1 MTGAPDRGLEVTERR
16 PSSRNASIAI
26 LERRDVAVHLP
37 EVDHV
42 DARANRGIVMDGEVV
57 LYTRPPENSQ
67 ELIDDELAVINDGM
81 KVRVN
86 GREMGMYASY
96 SYLGLVG
103 HPRINEAAKKAV
115 DKFGTGTNG
124 VRMLAGTLTLHKEL
138 EETIAHFKHT
148 EAAVTYS
155 SGYVTNLTVISGLMG
170 RGDYVFSDKLNHASI
185 VDGCLMSGAEFRRFR
200 HNDME
205 HLEGLLKNAPA
216 DVTKMVVADAVF
228 SMDGDIVDLPKIV
241 ALCKQYSAWLM
252 IDEAHSVGV
261 LGKNGTGIEE
271 HFNMYGTID
280 IKMGT
285 LSKTIP
291 SVGGYVASNRDI
303 ITYLSHASR
312 AYIFSAAL
320 PPAQAAAANEA
331 FKVILDEP
339 WRIERLNQNAKQF
352 IGGLKGMGFDTMLT
366 ETAIV
371 PVLCGEDDVAFAM
384 TREAQHHD
392 VFVLPVASPAVPQ
405 GLARLRATV
414 TAAHDPSEIER
425 AMDVIGEAGKKLG
438 VIK

>member
-1 MTGAPDRGLEVTERR
+1 MDLHNTDDSVTRRIRAFTERV
-16 PSSRNASIAI
+16 SRLQANGLYFYNQPVEEI
-26 LERRDVAVHLP
+26 LP
-37 EVDHV
+37 
-42 DARANRGIVMDGEVV
+42 
-57 LYTRPPENSQ
+57 
-67 ELIDDELAVINDGM
+67 GM

-86 GREMGMYASY
+86 GRIMGMYASY

-103 HPRINEAAKKAV
+103 HPRINEAAKKAIE
-115 DKFGTGTNG
+115 KFGTGTNG
-124 VRMLAGTLTLHKEL
+124 VRTLAGTLTIHKEL
-138 EETIAHFKHT
+138 EETIAHFKRT
-148 EAAVTYS
+148 EAAITYS
-155 SGYVTNLTVISGLMG
+155 SGYATNLTVVSTLMG

-205 HLEGLLKNAPA
+205 HLESLLKNAPPDVAKLVIA
-216 DVTKMVVADAVF
+216 DSVF
-228 SMDGDIVDLPKIV
+228 SMDGDIINLPKMV
-241 ALCKQYSAWLM
+241 ELCKKYKAWLM

-261 LGKNGTGIEE
+261 LGKRGTGIEE
-271 HFNMYGTID
+271 HFNLYGEID

-291 SVGGYVASNRDI
+291 SVGGYVAANKDI
-303 ITYLSHASR
+303 ITYLRHASR

-339 WRIERLNQNAKQF
+339 WRVERLNQNTKQF
-352 IGGLKGMGFDTMLT
+352 IGGLKSMGFDTMLT

-371 PVLCGEDDVAFAM
+371 PVLCGEDETAFAM
-384 TREAQHHD
+384 TRECHLND
-392 VFVLPVASPAVPQ
+392 VFVLPVVSPAVPE

-414 TAAHDPSEIER
+414 TAAHEPEEIER
-425 AMDVIGEAGKKLG
+425 AMEVIGDAGRKLG
-438 VIK
+438 LIK

>member
-1 MTGAPDRGLEVTERR
+1 MDLHTTDDSVTRRIKAMTDRIAGLKEQDLYFYNQAVDE
-16 PSSRNASIAI
+16 I
-26 LERRDVAVHLP
+26 LP
-37 EVDHV
+37 
-42 DARANRGIVMDGEVV
+42 
-57 LYTRPPENSQ
+57 
-67 ELIDDELAVINDGM
+67 GM

-96 SYLGLVG
+96 SYLGLVN

-115 DKFGTGTNG
+115 DKYGTGTNG
-124 VRMLAGTLTLHKEL
+124 VRTLAGTLAIHNEL
-138 EETIAHFKHT
+138 EETIANFKNS
-148 EAAVTYS
+148 EAAITYT
-155 SGYVTNLTVISGLMG
+155 SGYATNLTVVSTMMG

-205 HLEGLLKNAPA
+205 HLEGLLKNAPS
-216 DVTKMVVADAVF
+216 DVAKMVIADSVF
-228 SMDGDIVDLPKIV
+228 SMDGDIIDLPTMV
-241 ALCKQYSAWLM
+241 ALCKKYNAWLM

-261 LGKNGTGIEE
+261 LGEKGTGIEE
-271 HFNMYGTID
+271 HFNMYGAID

-291 SVGGYVASNRDI
+291 SVGGYVAANNDI
-303 ITYLSHASR
+303 ITYLRHSSR

-320 PPAQAAAANEA
+320 PPAQAAAANES

-339 WRIERLNQNAKQF
+339 ERIEKLNLNTKQF
-352 IGGLKGMGFDTMLT
+352 INGLKSMGFDTMLT

-371 PVLCGEDDVAFAM
+371 PVLCGDDMTAFAM
-384 TREAQHHD
+384 TAEAQHND
-392 VFVLPVASPAVPQ
+392 VFVLPVVSPAVPE

-414 TAAHDPSEIER
+414 TAGHDPSEIER

-438 VIK
+438 LIK

>member
-1 MTGAPDRGLEVTERR
+1 MDFHNTDDSVTRRVRAFTER
-16 PSSRNASIAI
+16 
-26 LERRDVAVHLP
+26 V
-37 EVDHV
+37 
-42 DARANRGIVMDGEVV
+42 NRLKENDLYFYNQPVEEIRGGAKV
-57 LYTRPPENSQ
+57 L
-67 ELIDDELAVINDGM
+67 
-81 KVRVN
+81 VR

-124 VRMLAGTLTLHKEL
+124 VRTLAGTLTIHNEL
-138 EETIAHFKHT
+138 EETIAHFKHA

-155 SGYVTNLTVISGLMG
+155 SGYATNLSVISTLMG
-170 RGDYVFSDKLNHASI
+170 RGDYVLSDKLNHASI
-185 VDGCLMSGAEFRRFR
+185 VDGCLMSGAEFRRFK
-200 HNDME
+200 HNDMADLE
-205 HLEGLLKNAPA
+205 HRLKNVPEG
-216 DVTKMVVADAVF
+216 VSKMVIADSVF
-228 SMDGDIVDLPKIV
+228 SMDGDIIDLPKMV
-241 ALCKQYSAWLM
+241 ELCRKYGAWLM

-261 LGKNGTGIEE
+261 LGEKGTGIEE
-271 HFNMYGTID
+271 HFGLGDVID

-291 SVGGYVASNRDI
+291 SVGGYVAAKKEI
-303 ITYLSHASR
+303 ITYLRHASR

-339 WRIERLNQNAKQF
+339 WRVQRLNENTKQF
-352 IGGLKGMGFDTMLT
+352 IGGLKSLGFDTMLT

-371 PVLCGEDDVAFAM
+371 PVLCGTDDMAFAM
-384 TREAQHHD
+384 TREAQHND
-392 VFVLPVASPAVPQ
+392 VFVLPVVSPAVPE

-414 TAAHDPSEIER
+414 TAAHEPSEIER

-438 VIK
+438 IIR

>member
-1 MTGAPDRGLEVTERR
+1 MDFHNTNDSLTRRVRAFTDRVARLKANDLYYLNMPVAE
-16 PSSRNASIAI
+16 I
-26 LERRDVAVHLP
+26 LP
-37 EVDHV
+37 
-42 DARANRGIVMDGEVV
+42 
-57 LYTRPPENSQ
+57 
-67 ELIDDELAVINDGM
+67 GM

-138 EETIAHFKHT
+138 EETIANFKHT

-200 HNDME
+200 HNDMV
-205 HLEGLLKNAPA
+205 HLEGLLKNAPPDA
-216 DVTKMVVADAVF
+216 AKMVVADSVF
-228 SMDGDIVDLPKIV
+228 SMDGDIIDLPSLV
-241 ALCKQYSAWLM
+241 ALCRKYNAWLM
-252 IDEAHSVGV
+252 IDEAHSIGV
-261 LGKNGTGIEE
+261 LGKTGTGIEE
-271 HFNMYGTID
+271 HFNMYGAID

-291 SVGGYVASNRDI
+291 SVGGYVAANKDI
-303 ITYLSHASR
+303 VTFLSHASR

-339 WRIERLNQNAKQF
+339 WRIERLNQNTKQF

-371 PVLCGEDDVAFAM
+371 PVLCGDDNTAFAM
-384 TREAQHHD
+384 TREAQHKD
-392 VFVLPVASPAVPQ
+392 VFVLPVVSPAVPE

-438 VIK
+438 LIK

>member
-1 MTGAPDRGLEVTERR
+1 MDLQNTNDAVTRRIQALTER
-16 PSSRNASIAI
+16 ASMLKANDLYFYNQPVQEI
-26 LERRDVAVHLP
+26 LP
-37 EVDHV
+37 
-42 DARANRGIVMDGEVV
+42 
-57 LYTRPPENSQ
+57 
-67 ELIDDELAVINDGM
+67 GM

-103 HPRINEAAKKAV
+103 HPRINAAAKAAV
-115 DKFGTGTNG
+115 DKFGTGTHG
-124 VRMLAGTLTLHKEL
+124 VRTLAGTLTIHTEL
-138 EETIAHFKHT
+138 EETIANFKHA

-155 SGYVTNLTVISGLMG
+155 SGYATNLSVISTLMG
-170 RGDYVFSDKLNHASI
+170 RGDYVLSDKLNHASI
-185 VDGCLMSGAEFRRFR
+185 VDGCLMSGSEFRRFK
-200 HNDME
+200 HNDMA
-205 HLEGLLKNAPA
+205 HLETMLKNVPDGAA
-216 DVTKMVVADAVF
+216 KMVIADSVF
-228 SMDGDIVDLPKIV
+228 SMDGDIIDLPTV
-241 ALCKQYSAWLM
+241 LALCKKYNAWLM

-261 LGKNGTGIEE
+261 LGKRGTGIEE
-271 HFNMYGTID
+271 YYDLGDVID

-291 SVGGYVASNRDI
+291 SVGGYVAARKEI
-303 ITYLSHASR
+303 INYLRHASR

-339 WRIERLNQNAKQF
+339 ERIEKLNLNTRQF

-371 PVLCGEDDVAFAM
+371 PVLCGDDETAFAL
-384 TREAQHHD
+384 TRECQHND
-392 VFVLPVASPAVPQ
+392 VFVLPVVSPAVPE

-414 TAAHDPSEIER
+414 TAGHEPSEIER

-438 VIK
+438 IIK

>member
-1 MTGAPDRGLEVTERR
+1 MDFHSTDDSVTRR
-16 PSSRNASIAI
+16 IHAI
-26 LERRDVAVHLP
+26 MNRVSLARDNDLYFYNQPVEEILP
-37 EVDHV
+37 
-42 DARANRGIVMDGEVV
+42 
-57 LYTRPPENSQ
+57 
-67 ELIDDELAVINDGM
+67 GM
-81 KVRVN
+81 KVRVR

-96 SYLGLVG
+96 SYLGLVN
-103 HPRINEAAKKAV
+103 HPRINEAARKAV
-115 DKFGTGTNG
+115 DQFGTGTHG
-124 VRMLAGTLTLHKEL
+124 VRSLAGTLTIHTEL
-138 EETIAHFKHT
+138 EETIANFKHA
-148 EAAVTYS
+148 EAALTYS
-155 SGYVTNLTVISGLMG
+155 SGYATNLSVISTLMG

-216 DVTKMVVADAVF
+216 DVAKLVIADSVF
-228 SMDGDIVDLPKIV
+228 SMDGDIIDLPKV
-241 ALCKQYSAWLM
+241 LELCTKYKAWLM

-261 LGKNGTGIEE
+261 LGEKGTGIEE
-271 HFNMYGTID
+271 HFGLGDVID

-291 SVGGYVASNRDI
+291 SVGGYVAAKKEI
-303 ITYLSHASR
+303 IQYLRHASR

-320 PPAQAAAANEA
+320 PPAQAAAANES

-339 WRIERLNQNAKQF
+339 ERIQKLNLNTKQF
-352 IGGLKGMGFDTMLT
+352 IGGLKSMGFDTMLT

-371 PVLCGEDDVAFAM
+371 PVLCRTDELAFEM
-384 TREAQHHD
+384 TREAQHND
-392 VFVLPVASPAVPQ
+392 VFVLPVVSPAVPE

-414 TAAHDPSEIER
+414 TAAHEPSEIER

-438 VIK
+438 VIR